1 MEVVF
6 KTNKSHDDLPRFEND
21 ISIHRA
27 DTPEHYS
34 SWKFSPRIICLQNS
48 WKFLQQSFVTMKVFQ
63 LAFTCSKSTIET
75 LDQGVK
81 YVQS

>member
-1 MEVVF
+1 MSLKQINHMMTYLDL
-6 KTNKSHDDLPRFEND
+6 KT
-21 ISIHRA
+21 ISQFTGQIP
-27 DTPEHYS
+27 PEHYS